1 MSRKC
6 DVVVVGGGISGQS
19 RRRPSFLLRRPDRWP
34 PGGRGGWRGRRTGR
48 SRAEGR
54 GAPAGPGGPRDSPRP
69 GVDLAGPGRRAPSLP
84 RGQDSVRS
92 WTEAGGGGAESQWK
106 GWSQALSFS
115 LRGLPGL
122 RLGEFSR
129 RGERGSAGERFL
141 FGGDTKVRHFFQA
154 KVSPLLQPDPGTVR
168 PCWKPARTTTCYSS
182 GSGKTTLNSS
192 CF

>member
-1 MSRKC
+1 M
-6 DVVVVGGGISGQS
+6 
-19 RRRPSFLLRRPDRWP
+19 RR
-34 PGGRGGWRGRRTGR
+34 GRGGGRHLRSVAAAALLPPPAPGQVAARRSGGVARAADGTVQGRGPWG
-48 SRAEGR
+48 AGWPR
-54 GAPAGPGGPRDSPRP
+54 GAPRLSAPWRGSRGS
-69 GVDLAGPGRRAPSLP
+69 RAPRTEPPSRAGFGAVL
-84 RGQDSVRS
+84 DRS
-92 WTEAGGGGAESQWK
+92 GGGGAESQWK